1 MAYII
6 DGNNV
11 IGQTPGW
18 YRDKPG
24 ARRRLLESLAV
35 FAQTKKSR
43 IIVAFDGAPEDWL
56 PDGATYR
63 GVKVCYARRGS
74 NADDRIE
81 QMVEASRD
89 RRGITVVTSDRRLAV
104 EVRALGASTMRSG
117 EFRKMVEEAV
127 QSAPDSQ
134 SEAEVQIDDVNA
146 WMRYFGVL
154 PTDDEAL

>member
-1 MAYII
+1 MAYIV

-18 YRDKPG
+18 HRDKPG
-24 ARRRLLESLAV
+24 ARRRLLDSLAV

-43 IIVAFDGAPEDWL
+43 ITVAFDGAPEDWL

-63 GVKVCYARRGS
+63 GVKVFYARRGS
-74 NADDRIE
+74 NADHRIE
-81 QMVEASRD
+81 QLVEISRD
-89 RRGITVVTSDRRLAV
+89 RRGITVVTSDRRLTV

-117 EFRKMVEEAV
+117 EFRKLVEETI
-127 QSAPDSQ
+127 QSAPGLEDGEDSTV
-134 SEAEVQIDDVNA
+134 EDVNS

-154 PTDDEAL
+154 PTDDEAR